1 MDTSKIILV
10 TGGARS
16 GKSAFAESY
25 AAALPGRHAYVA
37 TARIFDEEM
46 AQRIAI
52 HRKRRPSSWQTWEI
66 PQDLPETM
74 ERLCQSSDVVLVD
87 CLTLYFSNYLF
98 AHDGEEDEAVID
110 GALAELQAVLAAFR
124 QAGVTAVLVTNEL
137 GCGIVP
143 MEHVSRLYR
152 DLMGKINQA
161 AAAEAD
167 EVYLSVCGITTE
179 LKHQAVCLSEVKS

>member
-16 GKSAFAESY
+16 GKSAFAERY

-66 PQDLPETM
+66 PKELPETM

-98 AHDGEEDEAVID
+98 AHDGEDDEDVID

-179 LKHQAVCLSEVKS
+179 LKHQAVCLPEVKS

>member
-16 GKSAFAESY
+16 GKSAFAERY

-98 AHDGEEDEAVID
+98 AHDGEDDA
-110 GALAELQAVLAAFR
+110 ALTAAAHVDPQAPLAAFR

-179 LKHQAVCLSEVKS
+179 LKHQAVCLPEVKS

>member
-16 GKSAFAESY
+16 GKSAFAEHY
-25 AAALPGRHAYVA
+25 AAALLGRHAYVA

-66 PQDLPETM
+66 PQDLPEMM

-98 AHDGEEDEAVID
+98 AHDGEDDEAVID

-179 LKHQAVCLSEVKS
+179 LKHQAVCLPEVKS

>member
-16 GKSAFAESY
+16 GKSAFAERY

-52 HRKRRPSSWQTWEI
+52 HRKRRPSSWLTWEI

-74 ERLCQSSDVVLVD
+74 ERLCQSSDVALVD
-87 CLTLYFSNYLF
+87 CLTLYFSNYLL
-98 AHDGEEDEAVID
+98 AHDGEDDEAIID
-110 GALAELQAVLAAFR
+110 GARAELQAVLAAFR

-179 LKHQAVCLSEVKS
+179 LKHQTVCLPEVKS

>member
-1 MDTSKIILV
+1 
-10 TGGARS
+10 
-16 GKSAFAESY
+16 
-25 AAALPGRHAYVA
+25 
-37 TARIFDEEM
+37 
-46 AQRIAI
+46 
-52 HRKRRPSSWQTWEI
+52 
-66 PQDLPETM
+66 M

-98 AHDGEEDEAVID
+98 AHDGEDDEAVID
-110 GALAELQAVLAAFR
+110 GALVELQAVLAAFR

-179 LKHQAVCLSEVKS
+179 LKHQAVCLPEVKS

>member
-16 GKSAFAESY
+16 GKSAFAERY

-74 ERLCQSSDVVLVD
+74 ERLCQSSDVALVD

-98 AHDGEEDEAVID
+98 AHDGEDDEAIID

>member
-152 DLMGKINQA
+152 DLMGKINQV

-179 LKHQAVCLSEVKS
+179 LKHQAVCLPEVKS

>member
-16 GKSAFAESY
+16 GKSAFAERY

-52 HRKRRPSSWQTWEI
+52 HRKRRPSSWQTGEI

-74 ERLCQSSDVVLVD
+74 ERLCQSSDVALVD

-98 AHDGEEDEAVID
+98 AHDGEDDEAIID

-167 EVYLSVCGITTE
+167 EVYLSVCGIATE
-179 LKHQAVCLSEVKS
+179 LKHQTVCLPEVKS

>member
-1 MDTSKIILV
+1 MDTYKIILV

-16 GKSAFAESY
+16 GKSACAERY

-74 ERLCQSSDVVLVD
+74 ERLCQSSDVALVD

-98 AHDGEEDEAVID
+98 AHDGEDDEAIID

-179 LKHQAVCLSEVKS
+179 LKHQTVCLPEVKS

>member
-16 GKSAFAESY
+16 GKSAFAERY
-25 AAALPGRHAYVA
+25 AAALTGRHAYVA

-98 AHDGEEDEAVID
+98 AHDGEDDDAIID

-124 QAGVTAVLVTNEL
+124 QAGVTGVLVTNEL

-179 LKHQAVCLSEVKS
+179 LKHQAVCLPEVKS

>member
-16 GKSAFAESY
+16 GKSAFAERY

-66 PQDLPETM
+66 PQDLPEMM

-98 AHDGEEDEAVID
+98 AHDGEDDEAVID
-110 GALAELQAVLAAFR
+110 GALAELQVVLAAFR
-124 QAGVTAVLVTNEL
+124 QASVTAVLVTNEL

-179 LKHQAVCLSEVKS
+179 LKHQAVCLPEVKS

>member
-1 MDTSKIILV
+1 MGTSKIILV

-16 GKSAFAESY
+16 GKSAFAERY

-46 AQRIAI
+46 ARRIAI
-52 HRKRRPSSWQTWEI
+52 HRQRRPSSWQTWEI
-66 PQDLPETM
+66 PEDLTATM
-74 ERLCQSSDVVLVD
+74 ERLCRSSDVVLVD

-98 AHDGEEDEAVID
+98 AHDGEGDEAVID
-110 GALAELQAVLAAFR
+110 GALEELQAVMAAFR
-124 QAGVTAVLVTNEL
+124 RAGVTAVLVTNEL

-143 MEHVSRLYR
+143 MEHLSRLYR
-152 DLMGKINQA
+152 DLIGKINQA

-179 LKHQAVCLSEVKS
+179 LKHQAVCLPEVKR

>member
-16 GKSAFAESY
+16 GKSAFAERY

-74 ERLCQSSDVVLVD
+74 ERLCQSSDVALVD
-87 CLTLYFSNYLF
+87 CLTLYFLIISLPT
-98 AHDGEEDEAVID
+98 
-110 GALAELQAVLAAFR
+110 
-124 QAGVTAVLVTNEL
+124 TAKTTKLSSTAPWPN
-137 GCGIVP
+137 CKR
-143 MEHVSRLYR
+143 SWRLSAR
-152 DLMGKINQA
+152 PA
-161 AAAEAD
+161 
-167 EVYLSVCGITTE
+167 
-179 LKHQAVCLSEVKS
+179 

>member
-16 GKSAFAESY
+16 GKSVFAERY
-25 AAALPGRHAYVA
+25 AAALSGRHAYVA

-98 AHDGEEDEAVID
+98 AHDGEDDEAVID

-179 LKHQAVCLSEVKS
+179 LKHQAVCLPEVKS

>member
-16 GKSAFAESY
+16 GKSAFAERY

-74 ERLCQSSDVVLVD
+74 ERLCQSSDVALVD

-98 AHDGEEDEAVID
+98 AHDGEDDEAIID

-124 QAGVTAVLVTNEL
+124 QAGVTVVLVTNEL

-161 AAAEAD
+161 AADEAD

-179 LKHQAVCLSEVKS
+179 LKHQTVCLPEVKS

>member
-16 GKSAFAESY
+16 GKSAFAERY

-74 ERLCQSSDVVLVD
+74 ERLCQSSDVALVD

-98 AHDGEEDEAVID
+98 AHDGEDDEAIID

-137 GCGIVP
+137 GCVIVP

-179 LKHQAVCLSEVKS
+179 LKHQAVCLPEVKS

>member
-16 GKSAFAESY
+16 GKSAFAERY

-98 AHDGEEDEAVID
+98 ARDGEDNEAVID

-179 LKHQAVCLSEVKS
+179 LKHQAVCLPEVKS

>member
-66 PQDLPETM
+66 PQNLPETM
-74 ERLCQSSDVVLVD
+74 DRLCQSSDVVLVD

-179 LKHQAVCLSEVKS
+179 LKHQAVCLPEVKS

>member
-16 GKSAFAESY
+16 GKSAFAERY

-74 ERLCQSSDVVLVD
+74 ERLCQSSDVALVD

-98 AHDGEEDEAVID
+98 AHDGEDDEAIID

-124 QAGVTAVLVTNEL
+124 QDRVTAVLVTNEL

-179 LKHQAVCLSEVKS
+179 LKHQAVCLPEVKS

>member
-16 GKSAFAESY
+16 GKSAFADSY

-179 LKHQAVCLSEVKS
+179 LKHQAVCLPEVKS

>member
-16 GKSAFAESY
+16 GKSAFAERY

-98 AHDGEEDEAVID
+98 AHDGEDDEAIID

-124 QAGVTAVLVTNEL
+124 QAGVTVVLVTNEL

-179 LKHQAVCLSEVKS
+179 LKHQAVYLPEVKS

>member
-10 TGGARS
+10 TGGARR
-16 GKSAFAESY
+16 GKSAFAERY

-74 ERLCQSSDVVLVD
+74 ERLCQSSDVALVD

-98 AHDGEEDEAVID
+98 AHDGEDDEAIID

-179 LKHQAVCLSEVKS
+179 LKHQAVCLPEVKS

>member
-16 GKSAFAESY
+16 GKSAFAERY

-74 ERLCQSSDVVLVD
+74 ERLCQSSDVALVD
-87 CLTLYFSNYLF
+87 CLTLSFSNYLF
-98 AHDGEEDEAVID
+98 AHDGEDDEAIID

-179 LKHQAVCLSEVKS
+179 LKHQAVCLPEVKS

>member
-16 GKSAFAESY
+16 GKSAFAERY

-98 AHDGEEDEAVID
+98 AHDGEDDEAIID

-124 QAGVTAVLVTNEL
+124 QDGVMVVLVTNEL

-179 LKHQAVCLSEVKS
+179 LKHQAVCLPEVKS

>member
-16 GKSAFAESY
+16 GKSAFAERY

-74 ERLCQSSDVVLVD
+74 ERLCQSSDVALVD

-98 AHDGEEDEAVID
+98 APAGEADEAIID
-110 GALAELQAVLAAFR
+110 GALAALQAVLAAFR

-179 LKHQAVCLSEVKS
+179 LKHQTVCLPEVKS

>member
-16 GKSAFAESY
+16 GKSAFAERY

-98 AHDGEEDEAVID
+98 AHDGEDDEAIID
-110 GALAELQAVLAAFR
+110 GALAELQAGLAAFR

-179 LKHQAVCLSEVKS
+179 LKHQAVYLPEVKS

>member
-16 GKSAFAESY
+16 GKSAFAERY

-37 TARIFDEEM
+37 TACIFDEEM
-46 AQRIAI
+46 AQRVAI
-52 HRKRRPSSWQTWEI
+52 HRQRRPASWQTWEI
-66 PQDLPETM
+66 PKNLPASM
-74 ERLCQSSDVVLVD
+74 VPLCQTSDVVLVD
-87 CLTLYFSNYLF
+87 CLTLYLSNYLF
-98 AHDGEEDEAVID
+98 AHDGEDDEAIID
-110 GALAELQAVLAAFR
+110 GALAELTAVMAAFR
-124 QAGVTAVLVTNEL
+124 RAGVTVIFVTNEL

-152 DLMGKINQA
+152 DLIGKINQA

-167 EVYLSVCGITTE
+167 EVYVSVCGITTE
-179 LKHQAVCLSEVKS
+179 IKHQAVCLPEVKL

>member
-16 GKSAFAESY
+16 GKSAFAERY

-52 HRKRRPSSWQTWEI
+52 HRKRRQSSWQTWEI
-66 PQDLPETM
+66 PQDLPESM
-74 ERLCQSSDVVLVD
+74 ARLCQSSDVVLVD

-98 AHDGEEDEAVID
+98 AHDGEDDEALID
-110 GALAELQAVLAAFR
+110 GALAELKAVLTAFR

-152 DLMGKINQA
+152 DLIGKINQS

-179 LKHQAVCLSEVKS
+179 LKHRAICLPEVKS

>member
-16 GKSAFAESY
+16 GKSAFAERY

-98 AHDGEEDEAVID
+98 AHDGEDDEAIID

-137 GCGIVP
+137 GCSIVP

-179 LKHQAVCLSEVKS
+179 LKHQAVCLPEVKS

>member
-1 MDTSKIILV
+1 MDTSKIIFV

-179 LKHQAVCLSEVKS
+179 LKHQAVCLPEVKS

>member
-1 MDTSKIILV
+1 MGTSKIILV

-16 GKSAFAESY
+16 GKSAFAERY

-46 AQRIAI
+46 ARRIAI
-52 HRKRRPSSWQTWEI
+52 HRQRRPSSWQTWEI
-66 PQDLPETM
+66 PEDLPATM
-74 ERLCQSSDVVLVD
+74 ERLCRSSDVVLVD

-98 AHDGEEDEAVID
+98 AHDGEGDEAVID
-110 GALAELQAVLAAFR
+110 GALEELQAVMAAFR
-124 QAGVTAVLVTNEL
+124 RAGVTAVLVTNEL

-143 MEHVSRLYR
+143 MEHLSRLYR
-152 DLMGKINQA
+152 DLIGKINQA

-167 EVYLSVCGITTE
+167 DVYLSVCGITTE
-179 LKHQAVCLSEVKS
+179 LKHQAVCLPEVK

>member
-16 GKSAFAESY
+16 GKSAFAERY

-74 ERLCQSSDVVLVD
+74 ERLCQSSDVALVD

-98 AHDGEEDEAVID
+98 AHDGEDDEAIID

-124 QAGVTAVLVTNEL
+124 QAGVTTVLVNNEL

-179 LKHQAVCLSEVKS
+179 LKHQAVCLPEVKS

>member
-16 GKSAFAESY
+16 GKSAFAERY
-25 AAALPGRHAYVA
+25 AAALTGRHAYVA

-74 ERLCQSSDVVLVD
+74 ERLCQSSDVALVD
-87 CLTLYFSNYLF
+87 CLTLCFSNYLF
-98 AHDGEEDEAVID
+98 AHDGEDDEAIID

-179 LKHQAVCLSEVKS
+179 LKHQTVCLPEVKS

>member
-16 GKSAFAESY
+16 GKSAFAERY

-98 AHDGEEDEAVID
+98 AHDGEDDEAIID

-124 QAGVTAVLVTNEL
+124 QASVTAVLVTNEL

-152 DLMGKINQA
+152 DLMGKINQVA
-161 AAAEAD
+161 AAKAD

-179 LKHQAVCLSEVKS
+179 LKHQAVCLPEVKS

>member
-52 HRKRRPSSWQTWEI
+52 HRKRRPLSWQTWEI

-98 AHDGEEDEAVID
+98 AHDGEDDEAVIN

-179 LKHQAVCLSEVKS
+179 LKHQAVCLPEVKS

>member
-16 GKSAFAESY
+16 GKSAFAERY

-52 HRKRRPSSWQTWEI
+52 HRRRRPSSWQTWEI

-98 AHDGEEDEAVID
+98 AHDCEDDEAIID
-110 GALAELQAVLAAFR
+110 GALTELQAVLAAFR
-124 QAGVTAVLVTNEL
+124 KAGVTAVLVTNEL

-167 EVYLSVCGITTE
+167 EVYLSVCGVTTE
-179 LKHQAVCLSEVKS
+179 LKHQAVCLPEVKS

>member
-16 GKSAFAESY
+16 GKSAFAERY

-74 ERLCQSSDVVLVD
+74 ERLCQSSDVALVD

-98 AHDGEEDEAVID
+98 AHDGEDDEAIID

-137 GCGIVP
+137 GCGIVL

-152 DLMGKINQA
+152 DLMGKTNQA

-179 LKHQAVCLSEVKS
+179 LKHQTVCLPEVKS